1 MKHKLMVVSGPAGVG
16 KGTIVKTLTL
26 KREDVVESVSCT
38 TRSPRVGEVDGKHY
52 FFITKEEFLRRIE
65 EKDFLEYERNKQLR
79 RAVERELEIIGEAVN
94 HLLALDESIAIDK
107 ARRIVDLRNF
117 VIHGYDKVDNVI
129 IWGVIS
135 RDLPKLKQQ
144 VDKLMEEQTI
154 L

>member
-1 MKHKLMVVSGPAGVG
+1 MGNRS
-16 KGTIVKTLTL
+16 L
-26 KREDVVESVSCT
+26 KKYLYDVQQSIDSIYEYLGD
-38 TRSPRVGEVDGKHY
+38 RRD
-52 FFITKEEFLRRIE
+52 FF
-65 EKDFLEYERNKQLR
+65 EYERNKQLR

-94 HLLALDESIAIDK
+94 HLLSLNENIAIDN

-135 RDLPKLKQQ
+135 KDLPKLKKQ
-144 VDKLMEEQTI
+144 VDKLMNEQTI